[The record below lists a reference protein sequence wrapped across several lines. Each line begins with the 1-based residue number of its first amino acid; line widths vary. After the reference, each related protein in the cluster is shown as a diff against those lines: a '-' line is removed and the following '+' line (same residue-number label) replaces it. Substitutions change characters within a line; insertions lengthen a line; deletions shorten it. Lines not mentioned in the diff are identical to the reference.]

1 MIYRSLK
8 VLSLA
13 GLAGLGAAAAP
24 SATPMNVIV
33 LLSDDYGWTDM
44 GANNPR
50 TFYETPNLDRFARQ
64 GVRFTN
70 GYAASPVCSPTRYS
84 VQTGRYPTRVG
95 LTNWLPGVRTERFQE
110 APLTQQMPLEETTLA
125 EVLKTAGYRTAFVG
139 KWHLGEEEKYW
150 PEAQGYDIN
159 VAGWSMGRPSS
170 YFSPYQ
176 NPRLE
181 DGPMGE
187 HLTERLANET
197 LKILTEFKASD
208 RPFFLM
214 HSFYDVHTPLQARP
228 ALIEKYRAKAKR
240 LGLTDAFIGET
251 QYYLSAKGPRQTRTV
266 QRHAVYAAMVEE
278 MDTAFGR
285 ILARLDELGLADNT
299 LVIFASDNGG
309 LSTAEGSPTSNLPLR
324 GGKGWVYEG
333 GIREPWVI
341 RLPGAAHPGSASA
354 VPIMSTDIFPT
365 ALAAV
370 GVPVP
375 QGLEID
381 GRNLVPLLHG
391 GPPPQR
397 DALFWHYPHYGNQG
411 GFPGGAVRMGDWKL
425 IENYEDGSV
434 ALYNLRSDIGEHR
447 DLAPAHAVRV
457 NAMRNRLHAWYR
469 ETGAKFLRA
478 RDGGPAPWAPD
489 AR

>member
-1 MIYRSLK
+1 MIRLLK
-8 VLSLA
+8 VLSF
-13 GLAGLGAAAAP
+13 GSLGTLGVTAP
-24 SATPMNVIV
+24 SSARPMNVIV

-50 TFYETPNLDRFARQ
+50 TFYETPNLDRFAAQ

-139 KWHLGEEEKYW
+139 KWHLGEEEKFW

-181 DGPMGE
+181 DGPTGE
-187 HLTERLANET
+187 HLTERLADET
-197 LKILTEFKASD
+197 LKILAAFKASD
-208 RPFFLM
+208 KPFFLM

-240 LGLTDAFIGET
+240 LGLQDAFIGET
-251 QYYLSAKGPRQTRTV
+251 QYYLSAKGPRQTRSV
-266 QRHAVYAAMVEE
+266 QSHAVYAAMVEE

-299 LVIFASDNGG
+299 LMIFASDNGG

-324 GGKGWVYEG
+324 AGKGWLYEG

-341 RLPGAAHPGSASA
+341 RLPGAAHPGSTTD
-354 VPIMSTDIFPT
+354 VPIMTTDIFPT
-365 ALAAV
+365 VLAAV

-375 QGLEID
+375 TGLEID
-381 GRNLVPLLHG
+381 GQNLLPLLHG
-391 GPPPQR
+391 GPPPAR

-425 IENYEDGSV
+425 IEHYEDGSV
-434 ALYNLRSDIGEHR
+434 ALYNLRHDIGEHR
-447 DLAPAHAVRV
+447 DLAAAQTPRV
-457 NAMRNRLHAWYR
+457 NAMRKRLHAWYR
-469 ETGAKFLRA
+469 ETKAEFLRA
-478 RDGGPAPWAPD
+478 RDGGPAPWAPGV
-489 AR
+489 R